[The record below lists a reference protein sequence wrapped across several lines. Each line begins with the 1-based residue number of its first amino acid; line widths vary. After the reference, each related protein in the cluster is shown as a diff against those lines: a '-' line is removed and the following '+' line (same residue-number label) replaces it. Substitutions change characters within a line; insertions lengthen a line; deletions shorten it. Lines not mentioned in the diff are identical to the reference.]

1 MEHGRL
7 IRVTTQD
14 ERGHEPQV
22 ITYVVAEPDRAKA
35 EKIIRTKAA
44 RIEDDVEAIGRASQQ
59 LLKAFNL
66 ASGEFIRADD

>member
-7 IRVTTQD
+7 IRVTTQ
-14 ERGHEPQV
+14 EKRGHEPQV
-22 ITYVVAEPDRAKA
+22 VTYVVAEPDRAKA